1 MKILY
6 LTGDTTI
13 RASAFS
19 LFTPLYDTLTKTGK
33 VTIQKHDAMMLYGN
47 FYKKELMEIGD
58 CPRLRNADKV
68 LDPSYINDNYDLI
81 VLENPFPYWYEDWD
95 KIQTKRVLV
104 LGDLHR
110 LAPIGGKW
118 PHFFNSFTQS
128 IGEPSAIL
136 TKYKGKFF
144 RKYYK
149 NLDIP
154 TYHWPHS
161 IDPDIFHDYNL
172 KKKYGVLSTG
182 MISKKIYPL
191 RNTLDG
197 IFKGKKYYKR
207 IDRPPNRTDRYP
219 NPWPV
224 GRDYAKEINKAQI
237 SIACTSKFSY
247 TLAKL
252 FEIPACNS
260 VMLCDFTKEM
270 NSLGFE
276 PGVNFLEIPQKRV
289 LEYVEDMLNSKSL
302 EDISNNGYELVHER
316 HTVQKR
322 VEEFITYC
330 EEILKNEKT
339 VSA

>member
-19 LFTPLYDTLTKTGK
+19 LFTPLYETLVKTNK
-33 VTIQKHDAMMLYGN
+33 VVVRQYHAMKLYGDR
-47 FYKKELMEIGD
+47 YKRQLMETGD
-58 CPRLRNADKV
+58 CPKLRKGEKV

-81 VLENPFPYWYEDWD
+81 VLENPFPYWYEDWNNI
-95 KIQTKRVLV
+95 KPKRVLV

-118 PHFFNSFTQS
+118 PYFFNSFTQS
-128 IGEPSAIL
+128 IGELSAIL

-144 RKYYK
+144 RKHYK
-149 NLDIP
+149 SLDIP
-154 TYHWPHS
+154 VYHWPHS
-161 IDPDIFHDYNL
+161 INPDIFHDYKL

-182 MISKKIYPL
+182 ILNKDVYPL
-191 RNTLDG
+191 RNTLNG
-197 IFKGKKYYKR
+197 IFDGKKYYKR
-207 IDRPPNRTDRYP
+207 INRPPNRTDRYP

-224 GRDYAKEINKAQI
+224 GKDYAKEINKAQI

-260 VMLCDFTKEM
+260 VLLCDYTKEM
-270 NSLGFE
+270 ESLGFI
-276 PGVNFLEIPQKRV
+276 PDVNFLEVPQNRV
-289 LEYVEDMLNSKSL
+289 VEYVQDMMGSNILK
-302 EDISNNGYELVHER
+302 EISNNGYEMVREN

-330 EEILKNEKT
+330 KRIL
-339 VSA
+339 S